1 MDPRQLEYFVRVAT
15 CGGFQSRCG
24 GAPDSAIGVEPPH
37 SPPRRGTWR
46 VTAHSRPTWR
56 RATPA
61 GELLLDRAEAILRQI
76 RDARDEVASE
86 AKEPRGELAIGMPP
100 SLQSMITVPLLAE
113 LPKRLPSVSVKAWV
127 ATSMVLREMVLSG
140 NLDLAVFGIIEADT
154 TLDLM
159 PLLRDDMFL
168 VGPADANLAAGK
180 PPSWAEIAELPV
192 ILTSRPNSV
201 RLLVEAAAAK
211 RRRKL
216 NVIME
221 VNYIPAQI
229 ELVRCGTGFTMLPYS
244 AVREHADRGE
254 LSVARNSGSG
264 LRLGRSR
271 RRGKPV
277 SAAARS
283 AQQLLA
289 EIARRRIVDEQ
300 WPHARLIH
308 KASRSSGLEEAL
320 L

>member
-15 CGGFQSRCG
+15 CGGFNRAAVELRIAQSALSRR
-24 GAPDSAIGVEPPH
+24 IRLLEEELGV
-37 SPPRRGTWR
+37 SLLIRGRRG
-46 VTAHSRPTWR
+46 A
-56 RATPA
+56 ALTPA
-61 GELLLDRAEAILRQI
+61 GELLLDRAEAILRQL

-127 ATSMVLREMVLSG
+127 ATSMVLREMVLAG

-168 VGPADANLAAGK
+168 VGPADAKLAVGE

-254 LSVARNSGSG
+254 LSVARIPG
-264 LRLGRSR
+264 LDYAWAVAGV
-271 RRGKPV
+271 RGKPV

-283 AQQLLA
+283 AQQLLT